1 MIRRTIFSLF
11 TLAALVQISV
21 PIAQAD
27 SISGLSIDVT
37 STFDNDASQ
46 QFDFNNITA
55 TRIDGGIFQW
65 MVGFDPNNNL
75 EFIPGTPDGDQT
87 RNEFDVNFGL
97 DESYQPTD
105 TITLSLQLPTGWYW
119 NTNFFALTEAI
130 DVQVPHA
137 SVSSNGSTFTFEMTD
152 LDQINGNGG
161 KAQYIF
167 DVTDVAPTPE
177 PGTIGLFAAGC
188 AVLFLKLRKRTGAP
202 ISAV

>member
-1 MIRRTIFSLF
+1 MAR
-11 TLAALVQISV
+11 
-21 PIAQAD
+21 AD

-37 STFDNDASQ
+37 STFNNDASQ

-55 TRIDGGIFQW
+55 TRIDGGMFEW

-75 EFIPGTPDGDQT
+75 EFIPGTPNGDQT

-119 NTNFFALTEAI
+119 NANFFALTEAI

-137 SVSSNGSTFTFEMTD
+137 TISGNTFTFEMTN

-161 KAQYIF
+161 KAQFIF
-167 DVTDVAPTPE
+167 GITDVAPAPE
-177 PGTIGLFAAGC
+177 PGTIGLFAMGG
-188 AVLFLKLRKRTGAP
+188 AVLFLKLRKRAKASTA
-202 ISAV
+202 AA